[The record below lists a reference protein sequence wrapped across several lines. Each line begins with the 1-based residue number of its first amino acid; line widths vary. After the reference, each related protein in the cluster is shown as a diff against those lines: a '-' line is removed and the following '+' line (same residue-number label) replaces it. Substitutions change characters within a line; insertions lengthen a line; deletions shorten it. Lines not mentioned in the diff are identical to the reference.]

1 MSSDADNK
9 TIVIF
14 EILKKLVA
22 KQEIYLTDTELLD
35 ELRIKE
41 RTLRRYMGEIDKL
54 FPDAFRIESKL
65 IGHGKRPVKVLR
77 VYDKNKDIIDVLECL
92 LKYSNDLGW
101 LIGLLNENDPSLFND
116 LNKHEKEKVSK
127 QLKEDSDIFLFRT
140 NPLEV
145 LQDEL
150 SKRYL
155 SELRNAVK
163 NKECRNIK
171 YKYIGEMENLID
183 VKCLKIIFTDSN
195 WYLAIEDTERNFR
208 LLRVAFIVSLSKSS
222 KKYEGKILKEYETY
236 FNKIQNAMSLP
247 SEPSRRA
254 LLKASPK
261 VAIYFREGMKPFFP
275 TQKFKKKLAD
285 GSIIFS
291 IDFTQG
297 MEILPF
303 IKKWLPDIEILEPRS
318 LRKTFKEQL
327 EIALDILNKSTTK

>member
-77 VYDKNKDIIDVLECL
+77 VYDKNKDIIDVLKRL
-92 LKYSNDLGW
+92 LRYNDDLDW
-101 LIGLLNENDPSLFND
+101 LISLLNENDPSLFND
-116 LNKHEKEKVSK
+116 LDKNEKEKVSA
-127 QLKEDSDIFLFRT
+127 QLKENSGIFLFRT
-140 NPLEV
+140 NPLEI
-145 LQDEL
+145 LQDEP
-150 SKRYL
+150 
-155 SELRNAVK
+155 
-163 NKECRNIK
+163 
-171 YKYIGEMENLID
+171 
-183 VKCLKIIFTDSN
+183 SN
-195 WYLAIEDTERNFR
+195 WYLAIEDANGNFR

-222 KKYEGKILKEYETY
+222 KNYQKNIIEKYKTH
-236 FNKIQNAMSLP
+236 FDKIQNAMSLP
-247 SEPSRRA
+247 SEPSQMA

-261 VAIYFREGMKPFFP
+261 VAIYFMEGMKPFFP
-275 TQKFKKKLAD
+275 TQKFKKKLGD
-285 GSIIFS
+285 GSVTFS
-291 IDFTQG
+291 INFTQD

-303 IKKWLPDIEILEPRS
+303 IKRWLPDIEILEPKD
-318 LRKTFKEQL
+318 LRETFKEQL
-327 EIALDILNKSTTK
+327 KAALDILSE

>member
-77 VYDKNKDIIDVLECL
+77 VYDKNKDIIGVLKCL
-92 LKYSNDLGW
+92 LEYGNDLGW
-101 LIGLLNENDPSLFND
+101 LISLLNENDPRLFND
-116 LNKHEKEKVSK
+116 LDKHEKEKVSE

-140 NPLEV
+140 NPFEV

-183 VKCLKIIFTDSN
+183 AKCLKIVFTDSN
-195 WYLAIEDTERNFR
+195 WYLAIEDADGNFR

-247 SEPSRRA
+247 SETTRIA

-261 VAIYFREGMKPFFP
+261 VAIYFKEGMKLFFP
-275 TQKFKKKLAD
+275 TQKFKKKLDD

-291 IDFTQG
+291 IDFTQD

-303 IKKWLPDIEILEPRS
+303 IKKWLPDIEILEPKD
-318 LRKTFKEQL
+318 LRETFKEQL
-327 EIALDILNKSTTK
+327 KAALDILSE